1 MDNRITRGEP
11 PAQTEQLLENQKQL
25 EALHRFL
32 DTLRAEERA
41 VFVLR
46 YTAEL
51 SVPEV
56 AARCGKSRMAVRLS
70 LRRTESKLRRF
81 LRKEGWL

>member
-1 MDNRITRGEP
+1 MEQKLSRGEP

-25 EALHRFL
+25 EALQKFL
-32 DTLRAEERA
+32 DTLDAEERA

-81 LRKEGWL
+81 LKKEGWL

>member
-32 DTLRAEERA
+32 DTLKAEERA

-51 SVPEV
+51 SVPEI
-56 AARCGKSRMAVRLS
+56 AARCGRSRAAVRLS

-81 LRKEGWL
+81 LKKEGWL